1 MFFVSKD
8 CGVVMRWIF
17 LLFLLLFAFVGNFFV
32 FEHFSLLRMALGV
45 ATNMGMVAL
54 LLIWQAAYFLSGV
67 QRARRQVV
75 GHAWIMLAIAIVVIA
90 VGADI
95 VLHNSCEY
103 LLTDVKENSLKNQLL
118 GYVLS
123 GGYCA
128 ELGVVMIGLGIFIGW
143 PSLRLFYRLI
153 ASGDKVF

>member
-1 MFFVSKD
+1 MD
-8 CGVVMRWIF
+8 CCVVMKWFF

-32 FEHFSLLRMALGV
+32 FEHFSVLRLALGV
-45 ATNMGMVAL
+45 ATNMVMVAL
-54 LLIWQAAYFLSGV
+54 LLIWQAAYFLSDV

-75 GHAWIMLAIAIVVIA
+75 GHAWIMLAFAIAWMATGV
-90 VGADI
+90 DI

-103 LLTDVKENSLKNQLL
+103 LLTDIKENSLKNQLL
-118 GYVLS
+118 GYVIS

-128 ELGVVMIGLGIFIGW
+128 ELGLVMIALGIFIGW

>member
-1 MFFVSKD
+1 M
-8 CGVVMRWIF
+8 
-17 LLFLLLFAFVGNFFV
+17 
-32 FEHFSLLRMALGV
+32 
-45 ATNMGMVAL
+45 
-54 LLIWQAAYFLSGV
+54 
-67 QRARRQVV
+67 

-128 ELGVVMIGLGIFIGW
+128 ELGG
-143 PSLRLFYRLI
+143 
-153 ASGDKVF
+153 

>member
-1 MFFVSKD
+1 
-8 CGVVMRWIF
+8 MRWIF

>member
-1 MFFVSKD
+1 
-8 CGVVMRWIF
+8 MRWIF

-103 LLTDVKENSLKNQLL
+103 LLTDVKENSLKNKLL

>member
-1 MFFVSKD
+1 
-8 CGVVMRWIF
+8 MRWIF

-54 LLIWQAAYFLSGV
+54 ILIWQAAYFLSGV

-118 GYVLS
+118 SYVLS

-128 ELGVVMIGLGIFIGW
+128 ELGGVMIGLGIFIGW